1 MPFKARIDLLCRLAT
16 ASIWLEACLI
26 VLIFLLIAG
35 SNLQDSLQDT
45 EDSPEPVSGWSPER
59 AKKFGASVLG
69 PIYEV
74 LPVLREVPKPFTRS
88 TSRRE

>member
-1 MPFKARIDLLCRLAT
+1 MLLCSLKLLIDLCNR
-16 ASIWLEACLI
+16 S
-26 VLIFLLIAG
+26 LLFCKI
-35 SNLQDSLQDT
+35 LQDT

-74 LPVLREVPKPFTRS
+74 LPVLRDVPKPNKKDQ
-88 TSRRE
+88 